1 MSVEGTYKIS
11 ADTPMGV
18 MESTLIL
25 KKAGDEL
32 TGTMSAGF
40 IGQVDFNGGKVEGS
54 NFSFAL
60 TVKKFFKKIDI
71 SGHGRVEGDRITGR
85 IITSYGES
93 CFEGVRV

>member
-18 MESTLIL
+18 MESTLTL

-54 NFSFAL
+54 SFSFAL
-60 TVKKFFKKIDI
+60 TVKKFLKKIDI
-71 SGHGRVEGDRITGR
+71 SGNGRVEGDRISGR

-93 CFEGVRV
+93 CFEGERV

>member
-1 MSVEGTYKIS
+1 MSVEGTYRIS

-18 MESTLIL
+18 MDSTLTL
-25 KKAGDEL
+25 KTRGEEL
-32 TGTMSAGF
+32 TGTMSAGM
-40 IGQVDFNGGKVEGS
+40 IGTIDFDGGKVDGS
-54 NFSFAL
+54 NFSFAV

-71 SGHGRVEGDRITGR
+71 SGKGMVEGDRISGR